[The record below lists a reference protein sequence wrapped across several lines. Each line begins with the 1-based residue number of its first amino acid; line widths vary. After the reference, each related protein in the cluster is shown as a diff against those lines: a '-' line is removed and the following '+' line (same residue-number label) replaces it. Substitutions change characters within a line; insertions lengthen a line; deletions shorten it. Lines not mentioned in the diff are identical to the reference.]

1 MIMKKYLLITIIA
14 LVTFSC
20 ETKTVEVENGGGEIM
35 MGQYAGE
42 KLFFASD
49 ETLEIAKTMINAYS
63 NKDFDLVN
71 QYSADT
77 VYFKPP
83 QGGEYIPIPIPAND
97 FLAMMTDPYDSI
109 VRNIRSI
116 VPLKRKEGD
125 NAGVYIN
132 FDETTYAKDGTV
144 TKSNIIDRMWVRDGK
159 VYRIEQWVAES
170 N

>member
-1 MIMKKYLLITIIA
+1 MIMKKYILITIIA

-20 ETKTVEVENGGGEIM
+20 ETKTAEVENGGGEIM

-49 ETLEIAKTMINAYS
+49 ETVEIAKTMIDAYS

-116 VPLKRKEGD
+116 VPLKRKECR
-125 NAGVYIN
+125 
-132 FDETTYAKDGTV
+132 GTMQV
-144 TKSNIIDRMWVRDGK
+144 FTLILMKLLMVKMAPLLS
-159 VYRIEQWVAES
+159 QT
-170 N
+170 

>member
-1 MIMKKYLLITIIA
+1 MKKYILITIIA

-35 MGQYAGE
+35 MGQYLE

-49 ETLEIAKTMINAYS
+49 ETVEIAKTMINAYS
-63 NKDFDLVN
+63 NKDFDIVN
-71 QYSADT
+71 QYSADS

-116 VPLKRKEGD
+116 SP
-125 NAGVYIN
+125 
-132 FDETTYAKDGTV
+132 
-144 TKSNIIDRMWVRDGK
+144 
-159 VYRIEQWVAES
+159 
-170 N
+170 